1 MRLVGGGGV
10 SKSSTPSFAVQQTFA
25 TGSAPFSVTATD
37 IDGDDKPDLIVANS
51 GSNTVSVLL
60 NTTASGAT
68 KPSFAIRQNFATGS
82 APVPVTTTIVT
93 VADGAEDRR
102 TKDG

>member
-25 TGSAPFSVTATD
+25 TGSAP
-37 IDGDDKPDLIVANS
+37 
-51 GSNTVSVLL
+51 
-60 NTTASGAT
+60 
-68 KPSFAIRQNFATGS
+68 
-82 APVPVTTTIVT
+82 VPVTTTIVT